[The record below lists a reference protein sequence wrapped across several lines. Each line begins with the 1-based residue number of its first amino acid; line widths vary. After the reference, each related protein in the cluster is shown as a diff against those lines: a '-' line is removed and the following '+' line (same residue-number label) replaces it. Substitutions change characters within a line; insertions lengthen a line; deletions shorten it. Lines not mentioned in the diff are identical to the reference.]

1 MDPAGAD
8 LPDLLVAVLAAADR
22 YGDDPALTGPPP
34 RWSAFRGTLTRG
46 RNAFRGT
53 RADRAAAFR
62 GTLDDRLRGFRGTLA
77 NRGIAFRGTRP
88 ERTTAFRGTL
98 TYAQLGERIR
108 AVATRLTSA
117 GFAPGERVLFSVR
130 PSPDSVVLALGVVA
144 AGGTVVFVDPG
155 VGPALFAAR
164 TELAAPGWAAA
175 ESVLYAAGRGPLRAL
190 ARRRG
195 VLLPDYGGLPVRHI
209 RAGRRLPGVPR
220 NAIPLAA
227 LLRPVPEAEVETGV
241 RARHERAPDQ
251 DAVVVFTAGTTAAP
265 RAVVHTRASLGAAL
279 DVLSTRCALGPGTR
293 VHTDQFLLGLPALVG
308 GGHWSMPPYGF
319 APAARPDELARG
331 LGAEVGGQ
339 RATHTFLVPADLAA
353 VLDAVERGEVAL
365 PDSLRQVLL
374 GAAPVLP
381 PLLRRARA
389 ALPGVEFLAVYG
401 MTEIL
406 PVAIATA
413 EEKLAHPG
421 PGDLVGAPLPGVRA
435 RIDGEGRL
443 VVGGANLGHYL
454 GEPRRS
460 EHTTGDLARIDD
472 TDDGGGAIVLHG
484 RATDMLI
491 RGRTNIY
498 PGLHEPAVA
507 TLPGVAQA
515 LLVGVPDAIGDD
527 RVVLALVAAPGTPPG
542 LADRVRAAL
551 PALIDAA
558 ALPDEVVLVDAVP
571 VAGRTRKPDRVAL
584 VRMLRER

>member
-1 MDPAGAD
+1 MP
-8 LPDLLVAVLAAADR
+8 
-22 YGDDPALTGPPP
+22 
-34 RWSAFRGTLTRG
+34 
-46 RNAFRGT
+46 
-53 RADRAAAFR
+53 
-62 GTLDDRLRGFRGTLA
+62 
-77 NRGIAFRGTRP
+77 AFRGTRP

-98 TYAQLGERIR
+98 TYSQLGERIR
-108 AVATRLTSA
+108 AVATHLTRA
-117 GFAPGERVLFSVR
+117 GFTPGERMLFSVR

-144 AGGTVVFVDPG
+144 AGGTVVFIDPG

-175 ESVLYAAGRGPLRAL
+175 ESVLYAVGRRPLRAL

-195 VLLPDYGGLPVRHI
+195 VLLPDYAGLPVRHI
-209 RAGRRLPGVPR
+209 RAGRWLPGVPR

-227 LLRPVPEAEVETGV
+227 LLRPDPETGPEGRAEVG
-241 RARHERAPDQ
+241 ARCESAPDQ

-265 RAVVHTRASLGAAL
+265 KAVVHTRGSLGAAL

-331 LGAEVGGQ
+331 LAAEVGGQ

-353 VLDAVERGEVAL
+353 VLDAVERGQVAL
-365 PDSLRQVLL
+365 PGSLRQVLL

-421 PGDLVGAPLPGVRA
+421 PGDLVGAPLSGVRA
-435 RIDGEGRL
+435 RVDDEGRL

-454 GEPRRS
+454 GEPRRT

-472 TDDGGGAIVLHG
+472 KDDGGGAIVLHG
-484 RATDMLI
+484 RATDMII

-498 PGLHEPAVA
+498 PGLHEPAI
-507 TLPGVAQA
+507 TGLPGVAQA

-527 RVVLALVAAPGTPPG
+527 RVVLTLVAAPGTPPG
-542 LADRVRAAL
+542 LDRRVRAAL

-571 VAGRTRKPDRVAL
+571 VAGRTRKPNRAAL
-584 VRMLRER
+584 VRLLQER